1 MYSENDLKKYFPDRE
16 ERMAFS
22 KALDCARRASVY
34 YEASFTDF
42 LDMEK
47 ITEFME
53 KLAYIDTAEAYAF
66 GGMDECERRII
77 GFFPDYMEFK
87 KEDFPITPVIIKHDR
102 KFSRSLSHRDYL
114 GSLTGLGI
122 DRRKMGDIVVFDDF
136 AIAFVHRDIADYITA
151 NLEYVGRTRVSCD
164 VYKGNMDIISPKDGI
179 ERYITSASLR
189 LDAVL
194 SASFN
199 VSRGKAADLIKSE
212 IVKVNWK
219 TISSNSFNLSE
230 NDMISAKGFGRVR
243 ISEIKGTTK
252 KNRIGIIIEK
262 FA

>member
-22 KALDCARRASVY
+22 KALDLARRTSRY

-47 ITEFME
+47 ITEFTE
-53 KLAYIDTAEAYAF
+53 RLAYIDGVEIYAF
-66 GGMDECERRII
+66 GGKPESERRII
-77 GFFPDYMEFK
+77 GFFPDFAEIK
-87 KEDFPITPVIIKHDR
+87 EEDFPITPVIISHGS
-102 KFSRSLSHRDYL
+102 KFSRKLSHRDYL

-122 DRRKMGDIVVFDDF
+122 DRRKLGDIVVFDDF

-151 NLEYVGRTRVSCD
+151 NLEFVGRTKVSCD
-164 VYKGNMDIISPKDGI
+164 VYKGDMDIVSPKDGVT
-179 ERYITSASLR
+179 RFITAPSLR

-199 VSRGKAADLIKSE
+199 VSRGKASELIKAE

-219 TISSNSFNLSE
+219 TITNTSFGLKE
-230 NDMISAKGFGRVR
+230 NDMISAKGFGRVK

-252 KNRIGIIIEK
+252 KNRISIIIEK

>member
-1 MYSENDLKKYFPDRE
+1 
-16 ERMAFS
+16 MAFS
-22 KALDCARRASVY
+22 RALDCAGRVSKY
-34 YEASFTDF
+34 YEPSFTDF

-53 KLAYIDTAEAYAF
+53 KLAYIDGVEAYAF
-66 GGMDECERRII
+66 GGKPESERRII
-77 GFFPDYMEFK
+77 GFFPDFAEIK
-87 KEDFPITPVIIKHDR
+87 EEDFPITPVIIKHDR
-102 KFSRSLSHRDYL
+102 KFSRRLSHRDYL

-136 AIAFVHRDIADYITA
+136 AIAFVHSDIADFIIA
-151 NLEYVGRTRVSCD
+151 NLEFVGRTRVSCD
-164 VYKGNMDIISPKDGI
+164 VYKGDMDILSPKDGVL
-179 ERYITSASLR
+179 RFITAASLR
-189 LDAVL
+189 LDAVV

-199 VSRGKAADLIKSE
+199 VSRGRASELIKAE

-219 TISSNSFNLSE
+219 TITNVSFNLKE

-243 ISEIKGTTK
+243 ITEIKGTTK
-252 KNRIGIIIEK
+252 KNRISIIIEK